1 MGTYEKTTAPNTS
14 VGADA
19 GQPSFKNNNDIVS
32 DSYTECNL
40 SDEEMEAICRKM
52 QRMADPRYL
61 NTMSL
66 DEILNN
72 VYMSK
77 SAVVDGLLSSGVYIL
92 AGAPK
97 IGKSFLVAQIAF
109 HVSTGQK
116 LWDYEVHQ
124 GTVLYLALEDNQRR
138 LQQRMSRMF
147 GVDGTQNLHFATSAG
162 QVGKGLDEQLE
173 NFVQEH
179 ENTKLIIVD
188 TLQKVRETVSD
199 TYSYASDYDVI
210 GKLKEFADKHDICIL
225 IVHHTRKQPAGDSFE
240 MISGTTGLL
249 GCADG
254 ALLMQKEKRTDGRA
268 TLEVVGRDQPD
279 QRLYLVK
286 DQEHLLWNFDHA
298 ESELWKQ
305 PPDPV
310 LESVSQIVSPEHP
323 EWEGSPTELA
333 TALKTDMAVNRLT
346 KHLNVNASR
355 LLEEYQVRYE
365 NKTRHTGRRIRLTY
379 MVVETA
385 EYEVIE

>member
-1 MGTYEKTTAPNTS
+1 
-14 VGADA
+14 
-19 GQPSFKNNNDIVS
+19 
-32 DSYTECNL
+32 
-40 SDEEMEAICRKM
+40 MEAICRKM

-66 DEILNN
+66 DEILNT

-124 GTVLYLALEDNQRR
+124 GTVLYLALEDDQRR

-162 QVGKGLDEQLE
+162 QVGKGLGEQLE
-173 NFVQEH
+173 NFVREH
-179 ENTKLIIVD
+179 EDTKLIIVD

-254 ALLMQKEKRTDGRA
+254 ALLMKKEKRTDGRA
-268 TLEVVGRDQPD
+268 TLDVVGRDQPD
-279 QRLYLVK
+279 ERLYLVK
-286 DQEHLLWNFDHA
+286 DQEHLIWNLDHA

-310 LESVSQIVSPEHP
+310 LESVSKIVSSENP

-333 TALKTDMAVNRLT
+333 AALKTDMAVNRLT

-355 LLEEYQVRYE
+355 LLEEYQVQYE